1 MNEMSAQPH
10 EGEGTRK
17 PQRGYSQYQ
26 HQSVVLHDTLGLIF
40 MSILALVL
48 LIALLRQQSS
58 YRKLVER
65 MVYRI

>member
-1 MNEMSAQPH
+1 MNEE
-10 EGEGTRK
+10 EGIRK
-17 PQRGYSQYQ
+17 TQRGYSQYQ

-48 LIALLRQQSS
+48 LIALLRQQSW

-65 MVYRI
+65 MVYHI

>member
-1 MNEMSAQPH
+1 MNEMSVQPH

-17 PQRGYSQYQ
+17 NQRGYSQYQ